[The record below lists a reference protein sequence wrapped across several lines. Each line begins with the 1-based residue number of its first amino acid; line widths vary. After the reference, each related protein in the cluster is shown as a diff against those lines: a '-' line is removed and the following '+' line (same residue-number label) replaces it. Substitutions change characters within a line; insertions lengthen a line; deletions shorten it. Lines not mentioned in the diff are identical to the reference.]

1 MDEEQEKILKEF
13 ACLCASDE
21 KVDKHLKVMREAAIT
36 CLKEFEKGTKMNNEE
51 KKTDKAIDMSTYII
65 KYIHR
70 ELQEDRSGNIFSDKG
85 DFVKLIATIVGNIIL
100 APLDG
105 NTKES
110 EKLKYFNANLDL
122 IREFI
127 EKQIKTK
134 NFINKTIEH

>member
-1 MDEEQEKILKEF
+1 
-13 ACLCASDE
+13 
-21 KVDKHLKVMREAAIT
+21 
-36 CLKEFEKGTKMNNEE
+36 MNNEE
-51 KKTDKAIDMSTYII
+51 KKTDKAIDMSAYII

-70 ELQEDRSGNIFSDKG
+70 ELQEDRSGNIFSDEG

-110 EKLKYFNANLDL
+110 EKLKYFNANLDI